1 MITRRALFFGALAI
15 GCARKGTVSSVDA
28 GPRIVSLSPSTTEA
42 IAAVG
47 ALGSLVGR
55 SRYCD
60 YPPEVSTLPDVGGY
74 VDPNLEAIVALSPTL
89 VVGARGPAGASVVD
103 KLNARKIDTYFPQTE
118 AIAEILE
125 MILGIGARLNRR
137 EQANDVVAAIN
148 ARNSAIDAAT
158 RGLSR
163 VKVVLL
169 FGVQPIVAAGTK
181 SFADDML
188 TRANAQNVVGGA
200 GYPALDL
207 EALASLDPE
216 VILNAAAREGHGGE
230 SVPTQALGWR
240 SLRAVKS
247 GRVIDLTDEAV
258 LRPGPRVAEG
268 LATLARAIHPGV
280 VV

>member
-1 MITRRALFFGALAI
+1 M
-15 GCARKGTVSSVDA
+15 GCSRKASPVTA
-28 GPRIVSLSPSTTEA
+28 GPRVVSLSPSTTEA

-47 ALGSLVGR
+47 ALGLLVGR

-60 YPPEVSTLPDVGGY
+60 YPPEVSALPDVGGY
-74 VDPNLEAIVALSPTL
+74 VDPNLEAIVSLSPTL

-103 KLNARKIDTYFPQTE
+103 KLDARKIDTYFPQTE
-118 AIAEILE
+118 SIAEILE
-125 MILGIGARLNRR
+125 MILGIGARVGRR
-137 EQANDVVAAIN
+137 DEADRVKG
-148 ARNSAIDAAT
+148 AIDARVATIEAAT
-158 RGLSR
+158 RGLPR

-169 FGVQPIVAAGTK
+169 FGIQPIFAAGTK

-188 TRANAQNVVGGA
+188 RRANAENVVVGA

-207 EALASLDPE
+207 EALSALDPD
-216 VILNAAAREGHGGE
+216 VILNAAARAGHGGE
-230 SVPTQALGWR
+230 SVPAQALGWR

-247 GRVIDLTDEAV
+247 GRVVDLTDETV
-258 LRPGPRVAEG
+258 LRPGPRVADG